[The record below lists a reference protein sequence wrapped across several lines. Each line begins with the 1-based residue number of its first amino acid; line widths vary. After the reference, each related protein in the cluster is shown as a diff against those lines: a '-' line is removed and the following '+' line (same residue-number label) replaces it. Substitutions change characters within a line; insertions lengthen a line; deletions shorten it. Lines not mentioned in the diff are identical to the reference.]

1 MVELVRQLAPSPAEA
16 ASPMNEAAVRLRPYS
31 SNAHDTWRRVDLD
44 RRDRMSESHP
54 SSPLIADVCLSD
66 TTYAALFDWR
76 EGDLV
81 LQLDSPRQHET
92 AESAAR
98 RILGEI
104 ASGRAV
110 LERARP

>member
-31 SNAHDTWRRVDLD
+31 SNAHDIWRRVDLD